1 MWASHRWALSV
12 AGTFSCGWGLCGQS
26 ASPAGGGRLPGISG
40 DASADVGRR
49 AVADLTQ
56 VSLCFTQAGE
66 FLIHF
71 SRKVGHCRLLSHAP
85 VCRCS
90 WKPLVVP

>member
-40 DASADVGRR
+40 DASVPPCSAVPRGRG
-49 AVADLTQ
+49 Q
-56 VSLCFTQAGE
+56 EG
-66 FLIHF
+66 
-71 SRKVGHCRLLSHAP
+71 
-85 VCRCS
+85 RC
-90 WKPLVVP
+90 

>member
-1 MWASHRWALSV
+1 MARAPARQEE
-12 AGTFSCGWGLCGQS
+12 AGCPVFPGMLPFLRAPLCH
-26 ASPAGGGRLPGISG
+26 
-40 DASADVGRR
+40 ADVGRR

-56 VSLCFTQAGE
+56 DSLCFTQAGE

-71 SRKVGHCRLLSHAP
+71 SRKVGHCRLPSHAP